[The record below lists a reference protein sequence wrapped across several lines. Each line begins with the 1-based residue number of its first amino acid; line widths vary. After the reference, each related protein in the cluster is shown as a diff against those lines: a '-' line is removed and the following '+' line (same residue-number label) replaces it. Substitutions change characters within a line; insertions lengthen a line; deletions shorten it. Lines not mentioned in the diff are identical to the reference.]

1 MWSKNRV
8 LTKKKKNIS
17 SALKDETMH
26 TYTYVY
32 LDKYVSMWII
42 VCPSQMNVNL
52 QLNANAKS
60 ECQHENV
67 LWLGLILL
75 VFSFI
80 SASPFHFCLFFFLF
94 TRFVAVR
101 WWLVCMVYLVSV
113 AASVHNVSP
122 SWRIVCLLFVYASQ
136 LDLGGKREEM
146 GAKGKKG
153 SKGE

>member
-1 MWSKNRV
+1 MSVKQKQSSNQ
-8 LTKKKKNIS
+8 KKKNIS

-67 LWLGLILL
+67 
-75 VFSFI
+75 F
-80 SASPFHFCLFFFLF
+80 
-94 TRFVAVR
+94 
-101 WWLVCMVYLVSV
+101 
-113 AASVHNVSP
+113 
-122 SWRIVCLLFVYASQ
+122 
-136 LDLGGKREEM
+136 
-146 GAKGKKG
+146 
-153 SKGE
+153 